1 MKGVEIP
8 HLGLKLEIFILEF
21 PVDVEGLGHRI
32 KLVFLIPL
40 FSWLLID
47 LILNSSLLF

>member
-8 HLGLKLEIFILEF
+8 HLGLKLEIIILEF
-21 PVDVEGLGHRI
+21 PVDVEGLGHKI
-32 KLVFLIPL
+32 KLVFLMSL